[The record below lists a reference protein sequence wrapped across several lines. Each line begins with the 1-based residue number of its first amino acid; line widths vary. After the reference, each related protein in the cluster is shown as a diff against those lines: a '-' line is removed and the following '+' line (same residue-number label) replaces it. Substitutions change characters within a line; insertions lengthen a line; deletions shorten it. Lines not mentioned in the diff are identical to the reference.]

1 MVARTEGTLRAAL
14 RAHGVWSGRLPDVTL
29 RRVKTQTGQGMREAV
44 PVMAMTA
51 VTYGLD
57 QSWYGERD
65 RLRSMS
71 AMFDDTTLAWCE
83 RSGLQPGARVL
94 ELGAGAGSVAESM
107 AARVGRA
114 GRVVAVDRDTRF
126 LADKIDRLEIVEI
139 DILREP
145 LPVGPF
151 DLVHARMLLGHLGEP
166 IPALETWIDV
176 LNPGGWLVVEDV
188 DSNGAG
194 ESDPFSP
201 EYSAVVMAIQD
212 ELARR
217 GFDHRLGLRLPRLL
231 CRAGFVAV
239 EAVSM
244 RVRLRGDE
252 ARGVPAW
259 DLLAAQ
265 LAPTLLA
272 AGHITSQQYGEFSR
286 ITHDPDVWCGVPIM
300 TTARGRRPR

>member
-1 MVARTEGTLRAAL
+1 
-14 RAHGVWSGRLPDVTL
+14 
-29 RRVKTQTGQGMREAV
+29 
-44 PVMAMTA
+44 
-51 VTYGLD
+51 
-57 QSWYGERD
+57 
-65 RLRSMS
+65 MS

-114 GRVVAVDRDTRF
+114 GSVVAVDRDARF
-126 LADKIDRLEIVEI
+126 LADKIDRVEVVEV
-139 DILREP
+139 DILRDP

-166 IPALETWIDV
+166 LRALEPWV
-176 LNPGGWLVVEDV
+176 AALRPGGWLVVEDV

-194 ESDPFSP
+194 ESVPFSS
-201 EYSAVVMAIQD
+201 EFSAVIGAIQD

-231 CRAGFVAV
+231 CHVGLEAV
-239 EAVSM
+239 EAVST

-265 LAPTLLA
+265 LGPALLA

-286 ITHDPDVWCGVPIM
+286 VTHDPDVWCGVPLM
-300 TTARGRRPR
+300 TTARGRRPG